1 MCGRLRIF
9 KPNAAWHFPNEK
21 IVLVKISKQGSSYW
35 QFPPPKKKNSA
46 RRFFIITLLPND

>member
-9 KPNAAWHFPNEK
+9 KPNAAWHFPNVK
-21 IVLVKISKQGSSYW
+21 IVLVKISNRGGAYW
-35 QFPPPKKKNSA
+35 QFPKKNSA

>member
-35 QFPPPKKKNSA
+35 QFSPKKIPPVD
-46 RRFFIITLLPND
+46 FL

>member
-35 QFPPPKKKNSA
+35 QFPPKKNSA

>member
-35 QFPPPKKKNSA
+35 QFPPQKKFRPPIFYNY
-46 RRFFIITLLPND
+46 ITAE